1 MSEGSVKIE
10 LGNGVKIESS
20 GTHFNE
26 VCVETK
32 QDFVQETMTP
42 GTFGWA
48 IERMKNGDRLTRR
61 GWNGKRQY
69 IELASCI
76 SYRNPRGQIVNAN
89 HDAIGS
95 NAIAFVGMSGTQI
108 GWLASQSDMLAEDWE
123 IFV

>member
-1 MSEGSVKIE
+1 MSEGSVRIE
-10 LGNGVKIESS
+10 LGTGTVVQPENGGFVEVKEEQK
-20 GTHFNE
+20 FE
-26 VCVETK
+26 PLLP
-32 QDFVQETMTP
+32 P
-42 GTFGWA
+42 GSFGWA
-48 IERMKNGDRLTRR
+48 IERLKAGERLTRR

-76 SYRNPRGQIVNAN
+76 SYRNPRGQVINAN

-95 NAIAFVGMSGTQI
+95 NAIAFVGTSGTQI